1 VSVPSGAARFVT
13 YLSLVATAYTGYQ
26 AGRPGDTGNVIE
38 ESQASS
44 PDSPASPPQ
53 RLAPP
58 AARLLRWEI
67 VTVFAVSLGAS
78 GLYALVS
85 FIGSLTAHQSL
96 GKQTAVL
103 NGTLA
108 PGRPLFD
115 LFLQL
120 LSIAIALAPVLLV
133 FYLLARAGER
143 PSSIGLDASQ
153 PGLDLARG
161 AVLAAV
167 IGGSGLGLYLVAYH
181 LGVELNVV
189 AENLP
194 DVWWRIP
201 VLLLS
206 ALQDGLLEE
215 VIVVGYLM
223 SRLDK
228 LGVKPPV
235 AIAISAGIRGSYHLY
250 QGAGGFIGN
259 ATMGVIFAYLYR
271 RWGRVTPLIIA
282 HTLIDAVAF
291 VGYALLAGHV
301 SWLPAP

>member
-1 VSVPSGAARFVT
+1 MSDETAAGTRT
-13 YLSLVATAYTGYQ
+13 DETPQ
-26 AGRPGDTGNVIE
+26 P
-38 ESQASS
+38 QASS
-44 PDSPASPPQ
+44 RDPAPWM
-53 RLAPP
+53 
-58 AARLLRWEI
+58 LRWEI

-78 GLYALVS
+78 GLYALVN
-85 FIGSLTAHQSL
+85 FIGSLTAQQSL
-96 GKQTAVL
+96 SKQVAVL
-103 NGTLA
+103 NGSLA
-108 PGRPLFD
+108 PGRPLLD
-115 LFLQL
+115 LVLQL
-120 LSIAIALAPVLLV
+120 LSITLALAPVLLV
-133 FYLLARAGER
+133 FYLLARSGER

-167 IGGSGLGLYLVAYH
+167 IGGSGQGLYLVAYH

-201 VLLLS
+201 ILILS
-206 ALQDGLLEE
+206 AAQNATLEE
-215 VIVVGYLM
+215 VIVVGYLL

-228 LGVKPPV
+228 LGVKAPA
-235 AIAISAGIRGSYHLY
+235 AIAISAVIRGSYHLY

-259 ATMGVIFAYLYR
+259 ATMGVIFGFLYK

-282 HTLIDAVAF
+282 HTLIDGVAF

>member
-1 VSVPSGAARFVT
+1 M
-13 YLSLVATAYTGYQ
+13 
-26 AGRPGDTGNVIE
+26 IE
-38 ESQASS
+38 ESPASS
-44 PDSPASPPQ
+44 SESPASSSESPASSSESPASS
-53 RLAPP
+53 RESPAPP
-58 AARLLRWEI
+58 AAGSPALLRWEI
-67 VTVFAVSLGAS
+67 VAVFAVSLGAS
-78 GLYALVS
+78 GLYALVQ

-96 GKQTAVL
+96 SKQTAVL

-120 LSIAIALAPVLLV
+120 LSITIALAPVLLV

-181 LGVELNVV
+181 LGVSLNVV

-201 VLLLS
+201 ILLLS
-206 ALQDGLLEE
+206 ALQNSILEE

-228 LGVKPPV
+228 LGVKAPV
-235 AIAISAGIRGSYHLY
+235 AIAISALIRGSYHLY
-250 QGAGGFIGN
+250 QGAGGFLGN

>member
-1 VSVPSGAARFVT
+1 MTEETSTSSREGLAAPAAVGPT
-13 YLSLVATAYTGYQ
+13 PPTPPT
-26 AGRPGDTGNVIE
+26 PG
-38 ESQASS
+38 
-44 PDSPASPPQ
+44 
-53 RLAPP
+53 PP
-58 AARLLRWEI
+58 AAGSPALLRWEI
-67 VTVFAVSLGAS
+67 VAVFAVSLGAS

-194 DVWWRIP
+194 DIWWRIP

-206 ALQDGLLEE
+206 ALQNGILEE

-223 SRLDK
+223 SRLDR

-235 AIAISAGIRGSYHLY
+235 AIAISATIRGSYHLY
-250 QGAGGFIGN
+250 QGAGGFLGN

>member
-1 VSVPSGAARFVT
+1 MIDETS
-13 YLSLVATAYTGYQ
+13 
-26 AGRPGDTGNVIE
+26 
-38 ESQASS
+38 ASS
-44 PDSPASPPQ
+44 Q
-53 RLAPP
+53 EGTAPS
-58 AARLLRWEI
+58 AGLLRWEI
-67 VTVFAVSLGAS
+67 IAVFAVSLGAS

-96 GKQTAVL
+96 SKQTAVL

-120 LSIAIALAPVLLV
+120 LSITLALAPVLLV

-153 PGLDLARG
+153 PGRDLARG

-167 IGGSGLGLYLVAYH
+167 IGGAGLGLYLVAYH

-201 VLLLS
+201 VLILS
-206 ALQDGLLEE
+206 AAQNGILEE

-223 SRLDK
+223 SRLDR
-228 LGVKPPV
+228 LGVKPPA
-235 AIAISAGIRGSYHLY
+235 AIAISAVVRGSYHLY
-250 QGAGGFIGN
+250 QGAGGFLGN
-259 ATMGVIFAYLYR
+259 AAMGVIFAYLYR

-282 HTLIDAVAF
+282 HTLIDGVAF

>member
-1 VSVPSGAARFVT
+1 MT
-13 YLSLVATAYTGYQ
+13 
-26 AGRPGDTGNVIE
+26 E
-38 ESQASS
+38 ETSTSS
-44 PDSPASPPQ
+44 REGS
-53 RLAPP
+53 APP
-58 AARLLRWEI
+58 AAVGPTPPTPATPRLLRWEI
-67 VTVFAVSLGAS
+67 VAVFAVSLGAS

-108 PGRPLFD
+108 PGRPLLD

-167 IGGSGLGLYLVAYH
+167 IGGGGLGLYLVAYH

-201 VLLLS
+201 VLLL
-206 ALQDGLLEE
+206 AAAQNGILEE
-215 VIVVGYLM
+215 VIVVGYLL

-228 LGVKPPV
+228 LGVRPRT
-235 AIAISAGIRGSYHLY
+235 AIAISAVIRGSYHLY
-250 QGAGGFIGN
+250 QGAGAFVGN
-259 ATMGVIFAYLYR
+259 ATMGVIFGYLYR